1 MVTFIQ
7 FLITGL
13 RLGSVYALIA
23 LGYTMVYGIIK
34 LINFAHGDFIMVGAY
49 SLFFLIPV
57 LIGLG
62 MPGWVAVVPACII
75 CACVGMLVELIA
87 YRPVRKKGNKLTSL
101 ITAIAMSF
109 VLENLAQAI
118 PMIGPDPK
126 IPRTLFGNTRMIGGV
141 SISDATI
148 LTIVVSAIIMVALY
162 FFTQKSRIGRAMRCV
177 SEDKEAAILMGVNVN
192 HTIIITFGIGAGL
205 AAVAALMYIAQ
216 YPKVFTT
223 MGATLGIYAF
233 VAAVLGGIGSL
244 PGAMLGG
251 LLIGIVQSGTNA
263 YISSSMSDTFVYL
276 LLIAVLLIR
285 PAGILGKNVGEKV

>member
-1 MVTFIQ
+1 MITFIQ

-34 LINFAHGDFIMVGAY
+34 LINFAHGDFIMVGGY
-49 SLFFLIPV
+49 TLFFTIP
-57 LIGLG
+57 IMMNLG
-62 MPGWVAVVPACII
+62 VPGWLAVVPAVVI
-75 CACVGMLVELIA
+75 CACVGMLVELLA
-87 YRPVRKKGNKLTSL
+87 YRPVRKTGNNLTCL

-118 PMIGPDPK
+118 PAIGPDPK
-126 IPRTLFGNTRMIGGV
+126 APYTLFAKTHPIGGAAV
-141 SISDATI
+141 SHATI
-148 LTIVVSAIIMVALY
+148 ITVAVSAIIMVALY
-162 FFTQKSRIGRAMRCV
+162 LFTQKARVGCAMRCV
-177 SEDKEAAILMGVNVN
+177 SEDKEAATLMGINVN
-192 HTIIITFGIGAGL
+192 HTIIVTFGIGAGL

-216 YPKVFTT
+216 YPKVYTT

-251 LLIGIVQSGTNA
+251 LLIGIVQSGANT

-276 LLIAVLLIR
+276 ILIVVLMIR

>member
-1 MVTFIQ
+1 MITFIQ

-34 LINFAHGDFIMVGAY
+34 LINFAHGDFIMVGGYTLYFA
-49 SLFFLIPV
+49 IPV
-57 LIGLG
+57 MMKMGL
-62 MPGWVAVVPACII
+62 PGWTAVILAVIV
-75 CACVGMLVELIA
+75 CACVGMLVELLA
-87 YRPVRKKGNKLTSL
+87 YRPVRKKGTNLTAL

-118 PMIGPDPK
+118 PAIGPDPRV
-126 IPRTLFGNTRMIGGV
+126 PFTLFTQTITVGGV
-141 SISDATI
+141 SISSATI
-148 LTIVVSAIIMVALY
+148 ITIIVSALVMCALY
-162 FFTQKSRIGRAMRCV
+162 LFTQKTRIGRAMRCV
-177 SEDKEAAILMGVNVN
+177 SEDKQAAVLMGINVN
-192 HTIIITFGIGAGL
+192 QTIITTFAIGAGL
-205 AAVAALMYIAQ
+205 AAIAALMYIAQ
-216 YPKVFTT
+216 YPKIYTT

-244 PGAMLGG
+244 TGAMLGG
-251 LLIGIVQSGTNA
+251 MVIGIVQSATNT

-276 LLIAVLLIR
+276 ILIIVLMIK

>member
-1 MVTFIQ
+1 MNQTNFKS
-7 FLITGL
+7 LL
-13 RLGSVYALIA
+13 RHMVYAAVCLA
-23 LGYTMVYGIIK
+23 LCMV
-34 LINFAHGDFIMVGAY
+34 LP
-49 SLFFLIPV
+49 FLTGQIPQIGSALSPMHIPV
-57 LIGLG
+57 LLAGFLCGPWWAMAVGFAAPMLRHVWMG
-62 MPGWVAVVPACII
+62 MPP
-75 CACVGMLVELIA
+75 
-87 YRPVRKKGNKLTSL
+87 L

-118 PMIGPDPK
+118 PAIGPDPK
-126 IPRTLFGNTRMIGGV
+126 VPYTLFAKTYSIGGV
-141 SISDATI
+141 AVSQATI
-148 LTIVVSAIIMVALY
+148 ITVLVSAAIMVALY
-162 FFTQKSRIGRAMRCV
+162 LFTQKARIGCAMRCV
-177 SEDKEAAILMGVNVN
+177 SEDKEAATLMGINVN

-216 YPKVFTT
+216 YPKVYTT

-251 LLIGIVQSGTNA
+251 LMIGIVQSGANT

-276 LLIAVLLIR
+276 ILIVVLMFR

>member
-7 FLITGL
+7 CIITGL

-34 LINFAHGDFIMVGAY
+34 LINFAHGDFIMVGGY
-49 SLFFLIPV
+49 TLFFTIPV
-57 LIGLG
+57 MMKIGL
-62 MPGWVAVVPACII
+62 PGWMAVII
-75 CACVGMLVELIA
+75 AIAVCSCVGMLVELLA
-87 YRPVRKKGNKLTSL
+87 YRPVRKKGTNLTSL

-118 PMIGPDPK
+118 PAIGPDPRV
-126 IPRTLFGNTRMIGGV
+126 PYTLFSKSVTIGKV
-141 SISDATI
+141 SISSATFI
-148 LTIVVSAIIMVALY
+148 TIIVSALVMVGLY
-162 FFTQKSRIGRAMRCV
+162 LFTQKTKIGRAMRCV
-177 SEDKEAAILMGVNVN
+177 LEDKEAAVLM
-192 HTIIITFGIGAGL
+192 
-205 AAVAALMYIAQ
+205 
-216 YPKVFTT
+216 
-223 MGATLGIYAF
+223 GIYAF

-251 LLIGIVQSGTNA
+251 MVIGMVQSCTNT

-276 LLIAVLLIR
+276 ILIIVLMMK